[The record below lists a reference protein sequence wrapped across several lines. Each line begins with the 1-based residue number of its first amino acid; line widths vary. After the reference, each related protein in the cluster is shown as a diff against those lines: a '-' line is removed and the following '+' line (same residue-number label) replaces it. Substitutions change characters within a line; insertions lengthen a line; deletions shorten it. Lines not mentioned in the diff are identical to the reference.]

1 MNYIRALEILE
12 IDRNECITIELIKKR
27 YKKKAL
33 KLHPDKTRN
42 TETSDDFCEVFDAY
56 EFLTNYE
63 CSEETF
69 SVLNFKDN
77 IIYELMQVF
86 DKYKVES
93 FCFKYIDKYV
103 SKIENEKLLKIQKF
117 LIIFKFDGSS
127 SLIQYLN
134 KKIDEKLKDI
144 QHIVIT
150 PNINDLVQDKLY
162 LLEYENNQYCIP
174 LWHHE
179 LIYEHNKND
188 LHIYCIP
195 NLPQNMHIDNE
206 NNIHLF
212 LEFNLNDIIHKEIID
227 IGFNNISVQVNE
239 LRIIKHQKIFL
250 RSKGISKI
258 NHTKLFDVNKKSDI
272 HVNISLIF

>member
-12 IDRNECITIELIKKR
+12 IDRNDSITIDLIKKQ

-33 KLHPDKTRN
+33 QLHPDKTGD
-42 TETSDDFCEVFDAY
+42 TGSSDEFCEVFDAY
-56 EFLTNYE
+56 EFLSNYE
-63 CSEETF
+63 CSDESFTIF
-69 SVLNFKDN
+69 NFKDN
-77 IIYELMQVF
+77 IIYELMQLF

-103 SKIENEKLLKIQKF
+103 SKIDNEKLLKIQKF
-117 LIIFKFDGSS
+117 MIIFKFDSSS

-144 QHIVIT
+144 QHIVIA
-150 PNINDLVQDKLY
+150 PNINDLLEDKLY
-162 LLEYENNQYCIP
+162 LLEYEQKQYCIP

-195 NLPQNMHIDNE
+195 NLPPNIHIDHE
-206 NNIHLF
+206 NNVHLL
-212 LEFNLNDIIHKEIID
+212 LEFHLMDIIKKETID
-227 IGFNNISVQVNE
+227 IGFNNLSVQVNE
-239 LRIIKHQKIFL
+239 LRIIKHQKIYL
-250 RSKGISKI
+250 RSKGISRI

-272 HVNISLIF
+272 HVNVSLIF